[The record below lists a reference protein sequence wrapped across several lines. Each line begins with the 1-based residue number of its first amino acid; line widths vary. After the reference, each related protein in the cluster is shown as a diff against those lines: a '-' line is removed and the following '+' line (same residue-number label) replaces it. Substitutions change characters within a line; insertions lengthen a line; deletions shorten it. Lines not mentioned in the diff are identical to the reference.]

1 MNIFVLSSFDYPNMS
16 FVPSSNPDTVDQY
29 IKRCSISLIARK
41 KMQIKTIIKDD
52 LKTAIL
58 GIIKNLSRAVEQ
70 TIQLYIVG
78 ECIN

>member
-1 MNIFVLSSFDYPNMS
+1 MPN
-16 FVPSSNPDTVDQY
+16 
-29 IKRCSISLIARK
+29 LIDSQKK

-58 GIIKNLSRAVEQ
+58 GIIKNLSKAVEQ

-78 ECIN
+78 ECINWYNYFWKTV